1 MTTHKNKGKLKLE
14 PKIQLPSI
22 NKIVGTSGVMYT
34 NNYKKCFIL
43 SRLTFSSGEKV
54 QFAHLMKELK
64 M

>member
-34 NNYKKCFIL
+34 NNYKK